1 MKYSATIPDSKPQ
14 RAWIGASDAAQNTP
28 SAARGVRKVT
38 LCKVTFPWAG
48 ASHAM
53 MTVVA
58 SGSA

>member
-28 SAARGVRKVT
+28 LAARGVRKVT
-38 LCKVTFPWAG
+38 LPWAG

-53 MTVVA
+53 MTIVA